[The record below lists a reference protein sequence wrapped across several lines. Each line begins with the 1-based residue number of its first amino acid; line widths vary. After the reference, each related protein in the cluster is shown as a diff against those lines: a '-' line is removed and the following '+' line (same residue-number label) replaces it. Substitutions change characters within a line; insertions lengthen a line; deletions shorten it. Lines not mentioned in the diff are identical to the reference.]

1 MRMWRQHAWVVS
13 ALAQYALYEKAGT
26 DTHVAPKA
34 DDVPVDVELAL
45 LRGAQYLI
53 KHIGPPVESSTDSPP
68 ESLSTL
74 PNDEITNTLSLWT
87 QRADG
92 GVEATATGAAMALL
106 ALVLADK
113 AVGGHVVDRNLLRSL
128 ASFLVQMQ
136 QRNGLFYHKVTYLL
150 QPQLDAAKPVKTHVW
165 DGVAK
170 HGGLVVYAL
179 LLFSDLDREVVDG
192 LSFPGSSW
200 LKPAVRGLMGTVTEE
215 ERMRQYNIQYRTPT
229 HHWLPIA
236 AGELLRPG
244 APYLNR
250 SALPDWYIFTD
261 HFGSVE
267 WSLHDTGR

>member
-13 ALAQYALYEKAGT
+13 ALAQYALYEKAGN

-150 QPQLDAAKPVKTHVW
+150 QP
-165 DGVAK
+165 
-170 HGGLVVYAL
+170 
-179 LLFSDLDREVVDG
+179 
-192 LSFPGSSW
+192 
-200 LKPAVRGLMGTVTEE
+200 
-215 ERMRQYNIQYRTPT
+215 
-229 HHWLPIA
+229 
-236 AGELLRPG
+236 
-244 APYLNR
+244 
-250 SALPDWYIFTD
+250 
-261 HFGSVE
+261 
-267 WSLHDTGR
+267 